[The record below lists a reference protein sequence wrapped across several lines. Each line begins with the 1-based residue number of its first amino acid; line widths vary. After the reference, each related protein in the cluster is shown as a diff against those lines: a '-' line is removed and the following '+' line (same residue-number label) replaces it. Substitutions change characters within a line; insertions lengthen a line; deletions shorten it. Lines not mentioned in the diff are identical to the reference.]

1 MLLQLGTTVHC
12 TDGNFGEL
20 ADFVILPLTRRVT
33 HLVVAP
39 PFHHSQ
45 ARLVPI
51 DLIGVAAETPGLI
64 ELRCTAGEARAL
76 PAIQSYARVRLAEAP
91 AAEPGWDL
99 GIQQAAALSTA
110 RPLETDSLDSEPYV
124 ALTYDRVPVGAIEV
138 RRKSEITGAGGEWI
152 GYLDGVTVD
161 PAGAI
166 EDVIIEHGHLP
177 GRQCVSVP
185 SSTVARVD
193 LDGLTLTLS
202 REQLDA
208 RVVAGDAGGR

>member
-20 ADFVILPLTRRVT
+20 ADFVILPRTRRVT
-33 HLVVAP
+33 HVVVAP

-51 DLIGVAAETPGLI
+51 ELIDVAEGTPGLI
-64 ELRCTAGEARAL
+64 ELRCTTGEARAL
-76 PAIQSYARVRLAEAP
+76 PAIQVYAHLRLAEAP
-91 AAEPGWDL
+91 AAAPGWDL
-99 GIQQAAALSTA
+99 GIQQAVALSTA
-110 RPLETDSLDSEPYV
+110 RALDTDALEPHVSLV
-124 ALTYDRVPVGAIEV
+124 YDRVPVGAVEV
-138 RRKSEITGAGGEWI
+138 RRKSEVTGAGGEWI

-166 EDVIIEHGHLP
+166 EDVVIEHGHLP

>member
-20 ADFVILPLTRRVT
+20 ADFVILPVTRRVT
-33 HLVVAP
+33 HVVVAP

-51 DLIGVAAETPGLI
+51 ELIGVSEGTPGLI
-64 ELRCTAGEARAL
+64 ELRCTTGEARAL
-76 PAIQSYARVRLAEAP
+76 PAIQAYAHLRLAETP
-91 AAEPGWDL
+91 AAATGWDL
-99 GIQQAAALSTA
+99 GIQQAVTLSTA
-110 RPLETDSLDSEPYV
+110 RSLDTDSLEPHV
-124 ALTYDRVPVGAIEV
+124 SLIYDRVPVGAVEV

-166 EDVIIEHGHLP
+166 KDVVIEHGHLP

-185 SSTVARVD
+185 SSSVARVD

-208 RVVAGDAGGR
+208 RVAVGNAGGR

>member
-12 TDGNFGEL
+12 TDGDFGEL

-33 HLVVAP
+33 HVVVSP

-51 DLIGVAAETPGLI
+51 ELIDVSEGTPGLI
-64 ELRCTAGEARAL
+64 ELHCTTGEARAL
-76 PAIQSYARVRLAEAP
+76 PAIQAYAHLRLAEP
-91 AAEPGWDL
+91 LAATTGWDL
-99 GIQQAAALSTA
+99 GIQQSVTLSTA
-110 RPLETDSLDSEPYV
+110 PPLDTNSLEPHISL
-124 ALTYDRVPVGAIEV
+124 AYDRVPVGSVEV

-161 PAGAI
+161 PEGAI
-166 EDVIIEHGHLP
+166 KDVVIEHGHLP

-185 SSTVARVD
+185 SSNVARLD

-208 RVVAGDAGGR
+208 RVVA